1 MKGVFGCFCF
11 LETCCLVSACAA
23 DSGLKGKHGLLWLSA
38 PTHLLTQLFV
48 AHLPWTRVESCW
60 TPCIVSLPKFCAYG
74 ALQTLWYIGIQEFRT
89 DSFCLCKI
97 DLATKLLR
105 GKNAYFFNT
114 EASQFEPQTFE
125 DHGWMRQLRQMKA
138 STLAW
143 NAGKCLAGQDYFR
156 FRGSFVSRV
165 LPLLPCIR
173 NATWEVRMRQWR
185 RTKKE
190 PCIRQWA
197 ELQKR
202 RL

>member
-1 MKGVFGCFCF
+1 MGCHF
-11 LETCCLVSACAA
+11 LLQGIFLTPGIETTSLVSPALAGRFFA
-23 DSGLKGKHGLLWLSA
+23 TEPLGKPIPCWLPSIA
-38 PTHLLTQLFV
+38 STRLDFWWVNNLT
-48 AHLPWTRVESCW
+48 
-60 TPCIVSLPKFCAYG
+60 TPKSQYRKVTVF
-74 ALQTLWYIGIQEFRT
+74 YIGIQEFRT